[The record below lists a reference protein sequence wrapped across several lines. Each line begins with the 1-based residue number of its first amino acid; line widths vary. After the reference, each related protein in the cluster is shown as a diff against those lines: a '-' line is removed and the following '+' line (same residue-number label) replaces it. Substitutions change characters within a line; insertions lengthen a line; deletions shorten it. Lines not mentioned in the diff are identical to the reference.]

1 MTEQFPALKK
11 ENMYMLNSDI
21 SDREKEML
29 AEYFAEVGF
38 AEKDLDKEYNTIGY
52 TEDDTDIS
60 PVFEIPL
67 ILYLK
72 DGDLIAEIPSSEIR
86 YDKEL
91 FVLNK
96 LEVLKNLTATEKGEA
111 KEIFL
116 PDGSGAI
123 IDLSKDSYRLG
134 RISKKIY
141 SSLGY
146 AMSEES
152 C

>member
-1 MTEQFPALKK
+1 M
-11 ENMYMLNSDI
+11 N
-21 SDREKEML
+21 
-29 AEYFAEVGF
+29 
-38 AEKDLDKEYNTIGY
+38 
-52 TEDDTDIS
+52 
-60 PVFEIPL
+60 
-67 ILYLK
+67 
-72 DGDLIAEIPSSEIR
+72 
-86 YDKEL
+86 KEL

-146 AMSEES
+146 VDNIYGSETAS
-152 C
+152 MPVFGLSRGNAPCSQLLKTATHLPK